1 MVSQY
6 ILSLDL
12 GTTSARAL
20 VFDSDGKTVSLAQ
33 QDYSQNYPH
42 PGWVEQDPLDL
53 SDTQITVA
61 QQALKLA
68 NLDATDIAALGM
80 TNQRESTVVWER
92 ASGKPIYPAI
102 IWQDRRTAEQCAQWK
117 ADGAEEFLQER
128 TGLQL
133 DPYFSA
139 SKLRWILDHV
149 PGAQAQAER
158 GELAFGTLDTWLIWC
173 LTDGQYHVTD
183 ASNASRTLLFNLRT
197 GNWDDELL
205 GFFQIPRAMLP
216 TVVDSSGVIGAV
228 SCPLNLA
235 GIKIAGIAGDQ
246 QAGLF
251 GQTCFEVGSIKN
263 TYGTGCFLL
272 MNTGTKP
279 VASRQLLTTVA
290 WRIDGQLEYAVEG
303 SIFTAGAA
311 IQWLQDE
318 LQLIQD
324 VQECDRLANSVSTTD
339 GVYFIPALT
348 GLAAPY
354 WNPQAR
360 GMLLGLSRG
369 STRAHICRA
378 VLEAIAYQVADVIDC
393 MQKESALSLQEL
405 RVDGGCANSDFLM
418 QLQSDLIGSQIL
430 RPETTEATALGAAFL
445 AGLGVGVWPDRAAL
459 RSLWT
464 LQSVFTPNLP
474 PAESAAKLH
483 QWQQAVALAL
493 QWKPQASI

>member
-20 VFDSDGKTVSLAQ
+20 VFDSEGKTISLAQ
-33 QDYSQNYPH
+33 KDYSQVYPQ

-53 SDTQITVA
+53 SNTQIAVA
-61 QQALKLA
+61 QQALNKA
-68 NLDATDIAALGM
+68 NLDAAAIAGIGI

-102 IWQDRRTAEQCAQWK
+102 IWQDRRTSEQCAQWK
-117 ADGAEEFLQER
+117 ADGAEDFLRER
-128 TGLQL
+128 TGLQI

-149 PGAQAQAER
+149 PDAQAQAER
-158 GELAFGTLDTWLIWC
+158 GELAFGTLDAWLIWC
-173 LTDGQYHVTD
+173 LTDGRHHVTD

-197 GNWDDELL
+197 GDWDDELL
-205 GFFQIPRAMLP
+205 RFFRIPRAMLP
-216 TVVDSSGVIGAV
+216 VVVDSSGVIAEV
-228 SCPLNLA
+228 THPPNLA

-251 GQTCFEVGSIKN
+251 GQVCFDVGSIKN

-272 MNTGTKP
+272 MNTGITP
-279 VASRQLLTTVA
+279 VASKQLLTSVA

-318 LQLIQD
+318 LQLVQD
-324 VQECDRLANSVSTTD
+324 VQECDRLANSVPNTD
-339 GVYFIPALT
+339 GIYFVPALT

-393 MQKESALSLQEL
+393 MKQESALPLKEL

-418 QLQSDLIGSQIL
+418 QLQADLLGIRIL

-445 AGLGVGVWPDRAAL
+445 AGLGVGVWPDRDAL
-459 RSLWT
+459 RSLWK
-464 LQSVFTPNLP
+464 LQSVFTPTLP
-474 PAESAAKLH
+474 PSDSAALLH
-483 QWQQAVALAL
+483 RWQQAVALTL
-493 QWKPQASI
+493 QWI

>member
-20 VFDSDGKTVSLAQ
+20 VFDSEGKTISLAQ
-33 QDYSQNYPH
+33 KDYSQVYPQ

-53 SDTQITVA
+53 SNTQIAVA
-61 QQALKLA
+61 QQALNKA
-68 NLDATDIAALGM
+68 NLDAAAIAGIGI

-102 IWQDRRTAEQCAQWK
+102 IWQDRRTSEQCAQWK
-117 ADGAEEFLQER
+117 ADGAEDFLRER
-128 TGLQL
+128 TGLQI

-149 PGAQAQAER
+149 PDAQAQAER

-173 LTDGQYHVTD
+173 LTDGRHHVTD

-197 GNWDDELL
+197 GDWDDELL
-205 GFFQIPRAMLP
+205 RFFRIPRAMLP
-216 TVVDSSGVIGAV
+216 VVVDSSGVIAEV
-228 SCPLNLA
+228 THPPNLA

-251 GQTCFEVGSIKN
+251 GQVCFDVGSIKN

-272 MNTGTKP
+272 MNTGTTP
-279 VASRQLLTTVA
+279 VSSKQLLTSVA

-324 VQECDRLANSVSTTD
+324 VQECDRLANSVPNTD
-339 GVYFIPALT
+339 GIYFVPALT

-393 MQKESALSLQEL
+393 MKQESALPLKEL
-405 RVDGGCANSDFLM
+405 RVDGGCASSDFLM
-418 QLQSDLIGSQIL
+418 QLQANLLGIRIL

-445 AGLGVGVWPDRAAL
+445 AGLGVGVWPDRDAL

-464 LQSVFTPNLP
+464 LQSVFTPTLP
-474 PAESAAKLH
+474 PSDSAVLLH
-483 QWQQAVALAL
+483 RWQQAVALTL
-493 QWKPQASI
+493 QWT

>member
-1 MVSQY
+1 MVSRY

-20 VFDSDGKTVSLAQ
+20 VFDSEGRTVSLAQ
-33 QDYSQNYPH
+33 QDYSQVYPY
-42 PGWVEQDPLDL
+42 PGWVEQDALDL
-53 SDTQITVA
+53 SNTQIAVA
-61 QQALKLA
+61 QQALKQA
-68 NLDATDIAALGM
+68 NLDAAEIAGLGI

-102 IWQDRRTAEQCAQWK
+102 IWQDRRTSEQCAQWK
-117 ADGAEEFLQER
+117 ADGAEDFLRER

-139 SKLRWILDHV
+139 SKLRWILDYV
-149 PGAQAQAER
+149 PNAQAQAER
-158 GELAFGTLDTWLIWC
+158 GELAFGTLDAWLIWC
-173 LTDGQYHVTD
+173 LTNGKYHVTD
-183 ASNASRTLLFNLRT
+183 ASNASRTLLFNLHT

-205 GFFQIPRAMLP
+205 KFFQIPRAMLP
-216 TVVDSSGVIGAV
+216 TVVDSSGVIGEV
-228 SCPLNLA
+228 TYPPNLA

-251 GQTCFEVGSIKN
+251 GQACFEVGSIKN

-272 MNTGTKP
+272 MNTGMKP
-279 VASRQLLTTVA
+279 VASKHLLTTVA
-290 WRIDGQLEYAVEG
+290 WRMNGQLEYAVEG

-318 LQLIQD
+318 LQLVRD
-324 VQECDRLANSVSTTD
+324 VQECDRLARSVPSTD

-369 STRAHICRA
+369 TNRAHICRA

-393 MQKESALSLQEL
+393 MKKESALPLKEL

-418 QLQSDLIGSQIL
+418 QLQADLLGIRIL

-445 AGLGVGVWPDRAAL
+445 AGLGVGVWPDRESL
-459 RSLWT
+459 RSLWK
-464 LQSVFTPNLP
+464 LQSVFTPTLSGT
-474 PAESAAKLH
+474 ESAAMLR
-483 QWQQAVALAL
+483 QWQQAIALTL
-493 QWKPQASI
+493 QWKP

>member
-6 ILSLDL
+6 ILALDL

-20 VFDSDGKTVSLAQ
+20 VFDSEGKTVSLAQ

-53 SDTQITVA
+53 SDTQIAVA
-61 QQALKLA
+61 QQALKRA
-68 NLDATDIAALGM
+68 NLNATEIAALGM

-92 ASGKPIYPAI
+92 ASSKPIYPAI

-117 ADGAEEFLQER
+117 ADGAEEFLRER
-128 TGLQL
+128 TGLQI

-173 LTDGQYHVTD
+173 LTHGQYHVTD

-197 GNWDDELL
+197 GSWDDELL
-205 GFFQIPRAMLP
+205 QFFQIPRAMLP
-216 TVVDSSGVIGAV
+216 IVVDSSGVIGDV
-228 SCPLNLA
+228 SYPPNLA

-279 VASRQLLTTVA
+279 IASKHLLTTVA
-290 WRIDGQLEYAVEG
+290 WRIKGRLEYAIEG

-318 LQLIQD
+318 LQLIPD
-324 VQECDRLANSVSTTD
+324 VQECDRLANSVPTSN

-405 RVDGGCANSDFLM
+405 RVDGGCANSDYLM
-418 QLQSDLIGSQIL
+418 QLQSDLIGFQIL

-445 AGLGVGVWPDRAAL
+445 AGLGVGLWPDRAAL

-493 QWKPQASI
+493 QWKP

>member
-1 MVSQY
+1 MVSQH
-6 ILSLDL
+6 ILALDL

-20 VFDSDGKTVSLAQ
+20 VFDSAGKTVSLAQ

-53 SDTQITVA
+53 SDTQIAVA

-68 NLDATDIAALGM
+68 SLDATAIAALGI

-117 ADGAEEFLQER
+117 ADGAEEFLRER

-149 PGAQAQAER
+149 PGAQTQAER

-197 GNWDDELL
+197 GSWDDELL
-205 GFFQIPRAMLP
+205 EFFQIPRAMLP

-228 SCPLNLA
+228 SYPPNLA

-279 VASRQLLTTVA
+279 VASKQLLTTVA

-405 RVDGGCANSDFLM
+405 RVDGGCTNSDFLM
-418 QLQSDLIGSQIL
+418 QLQSDLISFQIL

-493 QWKPQASI
+493 QWKPQVSI